1 MLYPLNEQMEQLM
14 ESWVDPETGELLPEI
29 TDEVMKEQVEK
40 LEIDFDATIL
50 SIRNSYMTTM
60 VNANCIKAEASE
72 LYRMQQE
79 VSKRAKTELNKAER
93 KKRLLAYLLHGE
105 KYDKNG
111 CKISYRK
118 SEETKIEDGFI
129 NWALNNR
136 PDLLS
141 YDVKTS
147 DIKAAIKSG
156 SDIEF
161 AYIEQKNNI
170 QVK

>member
-14 ESWVDPETGELLPEI
+14 ESWTDPETGELLPEI

-118 SEETKIEDGFI
+118 SEETKIESGFI
-129 NWALNNR
+129 NWALCNR

-156 SDIEF
+156 EDIEF
-161 AYIEQKNNI
+161 ASIEQKNNI